1 MIISSYDHNIPG
13 RCIMSSSIKIAD
25 HKLKN
30 EEKLYD
36 IDDLTV
42 QALLLG
48 YHQGKH
54 YVLDQIGESI
64 ELIELE
70 GRHKE
75 ERKVREVFENFGK
88 CASWLQQN
96 LEKSSMEK
104 RSVKRVNANIPEA
117 LHHDFKKLCVDRK
130 VDMQDVL
137 AQLIIR
143 WMQFPEQH

>member
-1 MIISSYDHNIPG
+1 
-13 RCIMSSSIKIAD
+13 MSSSTPNVD
-25 HKLKN
+25 HELKN

-54 YVLDQIGESI
+54 YVLDRIGKSI
-64 ELIELE
+64 ELVELE

-75 ERKVREVFENFGK
+75 ERKVREVFENSGK
-88 CASWLQQN
+88 CASWLQQK
-96 LEKSSMEK
+96 LEKSAMEK
-104 RSVKRVNANIPEA
+104 GSVKRVNANIPEA

-137 AQLIIR
+137 AKLIIR
-143 WMQFPEQH
+143 WMQFPEQQ